1 MLFCPEKKITL
12 PFVYHLTHSAIA
24 FPFQQIRRAIQMT
37 GFRRQKRGFT
47 RLVIG
52 PENLELDREPND
64 PYFPFQWYLVS
75 GLQLSRHLSI

>member
-1 MLFCPEKKITL
+1 
-12 PFVYHLTHSAIA
+12 
-24 FPFQQIRRAIQMT
+24 MT

-52 PENLELDREPND
+52 PENLALDREPND

-75 GLQLSRHLSI
+75 E